1 MARLITR
8 QEAARLL
15 DVSTQTVS
23 NWIEKGYIK
32 AHMLDNHL
40 LVDRETIEQH
50 FDSLQDLAH
59 LEKTV
64 KEKTEYLR
72 KEDFNLE
79 FEINDLL
86 EARDR
91 MKDERLYGVYRWITE
106 YATMSADGL
115 FTEQQQKIF
124 HRMIDNGSADY
135 IGKELGLSR
144 SRVVDTFFNCLRKI
158 AKVIDLAKTQKKW
171 DEMEQ
176 ENKRLTLQNASL
188 IQQLNEYKANMAA
201 QTATPSIPE
210 NEAKIKLLGSN
221 FEEFAFSVR
230 ATNVLRGLGCVTMA
244 DVACLKKADLMNAKL
259 CGKKTVEDIEKL
271 LAEHGLSLGSKLQLL
286 MHPSIK

>member
-91 MKDERLYGVYRWITE
+91 LKDERLYGVYRWIAE
-106 YATMSADGL
+106 YATRSADGM

-124 HRMIDNGSADY
+124 HRMMDNGSADY

-158 AKVIDLAKTQKKW
+158 AKVIDLAKTQEKW

-176 ENKRLTLQNASL
+176 ENKRLKLQNASL

-230 ATNVLRGLGCVTMA
+230 ATNVLRCLGCVTMA

-286 MHPSIK
+286 MHPSVK

>member
-1 MARLITR
+1 MARLVTR

-15 DVSTQTVS
+15 NVSTQTVS

-91 MKDERLYGVYRWITE
+91 LKDERLYGVYRWIAE
-106 YATMSADGL
+106 YATRSADGL

-124 HRMIDNGSADY
+124 HRMMDNGSADY

-158 AKVIDLAKTQKKW
+158 AKVIDLAKTQEKW

-176 ENKRLTLQNASL
+176 ENKRLKLQNASL

-286 MHPSIK
+286 MHPSVK

>member
-1 MARLITR
+1 MARLVTR

-15 DVSTQTVS
+15 NVSTQTVS

-91 MKDERLYGVYRWITE
+91 LKDERLYGVYRWIAE
-106 YATMSADGL
+106 YATRSADGM

-124 HRMIDNGSADY
+124 HRMMDNGSADY

-158 AKVIDLAKTQKKW
+158 AKVIDLAKTQEKW

-176 ENKRLTLQNASL
+176 ENKRLKLHNASL

-286 MHPSIK
+286 LHPSVK

>member
-1 MARLITR
+1 MARLVTR

-15 DVSTQTVS
+15 NVSTQTVS

-91 MKDERLYGVYRWITE
+91 LKDERLYGVYRWIAE
-106 YATMSADGL
+106 YATRSADGM

-124 HRMIDNGSADY
+124 HRMMDNGSADY
-135 IGKELGLSR
+135 IAKELGLSR

-158 AKVIDLAKTQKKW
+158 AKVIDLAKTQEKW
-171 DEMEQ
+171 DEMKQ
-176 ENKRLTLQNASL
+176 ENKRLKLQNASL

-286 MHPSIK
+286 LHPSVK

>member
-91 MKDERLYGVYRWITE
+91 MKDERLYGIYRWITE

-158 AKVIDLAKTQKKW
+158 AKVIDLAKTQEKW

-176 ENKRLTLQNASL
+176 ENKRLKLQNASL

-271 LAEHGLSLGSKLQLL
+271 LADHGLSLGSKLHFLL
-286 MHPSIK
+286 HPSVK

>member
-1 MARLITR
+1 MARLVTR

-15 DVSTQTVS
+15 NVSTQTVS

-91 MKDERLYGVYRWITE
+91 LKDERLYGVYRWIAE
-106 YATMSADGL
+106 YATRSADGM

-124 HRMIDNGSADY
+124 HRMMDNGSADY

-158 AKVIDLAKTQKKW
+158 AKVIDLAKTQEKW

-176 ENKRLTLQNASL
+176 ENKRLKLQNASL

>member
-15 DVSTQTVS
+15 NVSTQTVS

-158 AKVIDLAKTQKKW
+158 AKVIDLAKTQEKW

-176 ENKRLTLQNASL
+176 ENKRLKLQNASL

>member
-1 MARLITR
+1 MARLVTR

-15 DVSTQTVS
+15 NVSTQTVS

-124 HRMIDNGSADY
+124 HRMMDNGSADY

-158 AKVIDLAKTQKKW
+158 AKVIDLAKTQEKW

-176 ENKRLTLQNASL
+176 ENKRLKLQNASL

-271 LAEHGLSLGSKLQLL
+271 LADHGLSLGSKLHFLL
-286 MHPSIK
+286 HPSVK

>member
-15 DVSTQTVS
+15 NVSTQTVS

-91 MKDERLYGVYRWITE
+91 LKDERLYGVYRWIAE
-106 YATMSADGL
+106 YATRSADGM

-124 HRMIDNGSADY
+124 HRMMDNGSADY

-158 AKVIDLAKTQKKW
+158 AKVIDLAKTQEKW

-176 ENKRLTLQNASL
+176 ENKRLKLQNASL

-286 MHPSIK
+286 LHPSVK

>member
-32 AHMLDNHL
+32 GHMIDKHVM
-40 LVDRETIEQH
+40 VDRETIEQY
-50 FDSLQDLAH
+50 FDGLKELAH
-59 LEKTV
+59 LEKTI
-64 KEKTEYLR
+64 EENTEYLR
-72 KEDFNLE
+72 KEDFKLGL
-79 FEINDLL
+79 EINDLL
-86 EARDR
+86 EARER
-91 MKDERLYGVYRWITE
+91 MEDGPHGVFRTIAK
-106 YATMSADGL
+106 YATMSAYDL
-115 FTEQQQKIF
+115 FTKQQQTIF
-124 HRMIDNGSADY
+124 YRMMDWGNAEH

-144 SRVVDTFFNCLRKI
+144 SRVVEIYCNCLRKI
-158 AKVIDLAKTQKKW
+158 SDVIDLAQTQKKW

-176 ENKRLTLQNASL
+176 ENKRLKLQNASL
-188 IQQLNEYKANMAA
+188 IQQLNEYKVNMAT
-201 QTATPSIPE
+201 QTEIPSIPE
-210 NEAKIKLLGSN
+210 NEAKIKLLGSK
-221 FEEFAFSVR
+221 FDDFGFSVR

-271 LAEHGLSLGSKLQLL
+271 LADHGLSLGSKLHFLL
-286 MHPSIK
+286 HPAVK

>member
-1 MARLITR
+1 MSRLITR

-40 LVDRETIEQH
+40 LVDRQTIEQH
-50 FDSLQDLAH
+50 FDSLQEWAH
-59 LEKTV
+59 LEKIV
-64 KEKTEYLR
+64 AEKTEYLH
-72 KEDFNLE
+72 KEDMNLE
-79 FEINDLL
+79 YEINDLL

-91 MKDERLYGVYRWITE
+91 MKDGPRGVYRWITE

-124 HRMIDNGSADY
+124 DRMISNGSADY

-144 SRVVDTFFNCLRKI
+144 SRVVDIFFKCLRKI
-158 AKVIDLAKTQKKW
+158 AKVIDLAKTQEKW

-188 IQQLNEYKANMAA
+188 IQQLNEYKANMAT
-201 QTATPSIPE
+201 QTASPSIPE
-210 NEAKIKLLGSN
+210 NEEKIKLLGSK
-221 FEEFAFSVR
+221 FDDFGFSVR

-244 DVACLKKADLMNAKL
+244 DVACLKKEDLMNAKL
-259 CGKKTVEDIEKL
+259 CGKKTVEDIGKL
-271 LAEHGLSLGSKLQLL
+271 LAEHGLSLGSKLRFLL
-286 MHPSIK
+286 

>member
-1 MARLITR
+1 MARLVKR

-15 DVSTQTVS
+15 NVSTQTVS

-91 MKDERLYGVYRWITE
+91 LKDERLYGVYRWIAE
-106 YATMSADGL
+106 YATRSADGM

-124 HRMIDNGSADY
+124 HRMMDNGSADY

-158 AKVIDLAKTQKKW
+158 AKVIDLAKTQEKW

-176 ENKRLTLQNASL
+176 ENKRLKLHNASL

-286 MHPSIK
+286 MHPSVK

>member
-1 MARLITR
+1 MARLVTR

-15 DVSTQTVS
+15 NVFTQTVS

-91 MKDERLYGVYRWITE
+91 LKDERLYGVYRWIAE
-106 YATMSADGL
+106 YATRSADGM

-124 HRMIDNGSADY
+124 HRMMDNGSADY

-158 AKVIDLAKTQKKW
+158 AKVIDLAKTQEKW

-176 ENKRLTLQNASL
+176 ENKRLKLQNASL

-286 MHPSIK
+286 MHPSVK

>member
-1 MARLITR
+1 
-8 QEAARLL
+8 
-15 DVSTQTVS
+15 VSTQTVS

-72 KEDFNLE
+72 KEDFNFE

-91 MKDERLYGVYRWITE
+91 LKDERLYGVYRWIAE
-106 YATMSADGL
+106 YATRSADGM

-124 HRMIDNGSADY
+124 HRMMDNGSADY

-158 AKVIDLAKTQKKW
+158 AKVIDLAKTQEKW

-176 ENKRLTLQNASL
+176 ENKRLKLQNASL

-230 ATNVLRGLGCVTMA
+230 AINVLRGLGCVTMA

-286 MHPSIK
+286 LHPSVK

>member
-1 MARLITR
+1 MARLVTR

-15 DVSTQTVS
+15 NVSTQTVS

-91 MKDERLYGVYRWITE
+91 LKDERLYGVYRWIAE
-106 YATMSADGL
+106 YATRSADGM

-124 HRMIDNGSADY
+124 HRMMDNGSADY

-158 AKVIDLAKTQKKW
+158 AKVIDLAKTQEKW

-176 ENKRLTLQNASL
+176 ENKRLKLQNASL

-271 LAEHGLSLGSKLQLL
+271 LADHGLSLGSKLHFLL
-286 MHPSIK
+286 HPSVK

>member
-1 MARLITR
+1 MARLVTR

-15 DVSTQTVS
+15 NVSTQTVS

-91 MKDERLYGVYRWITE
+91 LKDERLYGVYRWIAE
-106 YATMSADGL
+106 YATRSADGM

-124 HRMIDNGSADY
+124 HRMMDNGSADY

-158 AKVIDLAKTQKKW
+158 AKVIDLAKTQEKW

-176 ENKRLTLQNASL
+176 ENKRLKLQNASL

-286 MHPSIK
+286 LHPSVK

>member
-50 FDSLQDLAH
+50 FDNLQEWAH
-59 LEKTV
+59 LEKIV
-64 KEKTEYLR
+64 AEKTEYLH
-72 KEDFNLE
+72 KEDMNLE
-79 FEINDLL
+79 YEINDLL

-91 MKDERLYGVYRWITE
+91 MKDGPRGVYRWITE
-106 YATMSADGL
+106 YVTWSVDGL

-124 HRMIDNGSADY
+124 DRMISNGNAAY

-144 SRVVDTFFNCLRKI
+144 SRVVDIFFKCLRKI
-158 AKVIDLAKTQKKW
+158 AKVIDLAKTQEKW
-171 DEMEQ
+171 DEEQ
-176 ENKRLTLQNASL
+176 ADTWFEKPTEKDIESL
-188 IQQLNEYKANMAA
+188 EKANDNIIRDITGAA
-201 QTATPSIPE
+201 P
-210 NEAKIKLLGSN
+210 
-221 FEEFAFSVR
+221 
-230 ATNVLRGLGCVTMA
+230 
-244 DVACLKKADLMNAKL
+244 
-259 CGKKTVEDIEKL
+259 
-271 LAEHGLSLGSKLQLL
+271 
-286 MHPSIK
+286 

>member
-15 DVSTQTVS
+15 NVSTQTVS

-72 KEDFNLE
+72 KEDFNFE

-91 MKDERLYGVYRWITE
+91 LKDERLYGVYRWIAE
-106 YATMSADGL
+106 YATRSADGM

-124 HRMIDNGSADY
+124 HRMMDNGSADY

-158 AKVIDLAKTQKKW
+158 AKVIDLAKTQEKW

-176 ENKRLTLQNASL
+176 ENKRLKLQNASL

-286 MHPSIK
+286 LHPSVK

>member
-1 MARLITR
+1 MARLVTR

-15 DVSTQTVS
+15 NVSTQTVS

-91 MKDERLYGVYRWITE
+91 LKDERLYGVYRWITE
-106 YATMSADGL
+106 YATMSVDGL

-124 HRMIDNGSADY
+124 HRMMDNGSADY

-158 AKVIDLAKTQKKW
+158 AKVIDLAKTQEKW

-176 ENKRLTLQNASL
+176 ENKRLKLQNASL

>member
-158 AKVIDLAKTQKKW
+158 AKVIDLAKTQEKW

-176 ENKRLTLQNASL
+176 ENKRLKLQNASL

-221 FEEFAFSVR
+221 YEEFAFSVR

-271 LAEHGLSLGSKLQLL
+271 LADHGLSLGSKLHFLL
-286 MHPSIK
+286 HPSVK

>member
-15 DVSTQTVS
+15 NVSTQTVS

-59 LEKTV
+59 LEKAV

-106 YATMSADGL
+106 YATMYADGL

-158 AKVIDLAKTQKKW
+158 AKVIDLAKTQEKW

-176 ENKRLTLQNASL
+176 ENKRLKLQNATL

>member
-1 MARLITR
+1 MARLVTR

-15 DVSTQTVS
+15 NVSTQTVS

-91 MKDERLYGVYRWITE
+91 LKDERLYGVYRWIAE
-106 YATMSADGL
+106 YATRSADGM

-124 HRMIDNGSADY
+124 HRMMDNGSADY

-158 AKVIDLAKTQKKW
+158 AKVIDLAKTQEKW

-176 ENKRLTLQNASL
+176 ENKRLKLQNASL
-188 IQQLNEYKANMAA
+188 IQQLNEYKTNMAA

-286 MHPSIK
+286 MHPSVK

>member
-91 MKDERLYGVYRWITE
+91 LKDERLYGVYRWIAE
-106 YATMSADGL
+106 YATRSADGM

-124 HRMIDNGSADY
+124 HRMMDNGSADY

-158 AKVIDLAKTQKKW
+158 AKVIDLAKTQEKW

-176 ENKRLTLQNASL
+176 ENKRLKLQNASL

-286 MHPSIK
+286 MHPSVK

>member
-1 MARLITR
+1 MARLVKR

-15 DVSTQTVS
+15 NVSTQTVS

-91 MKDERLYGVYRWITE
+91 LKDERLYGVYRWIAE
-106 YATMSADGL
+106 YATRSADGM

-124 HRMIDNGSADY
+124 HRMMDNGSADY

-158 AKVIDLAKTQKKW
+158 AKVIDLAKTQEKW

-176 ENKRLTLQNASL
+176 ENKRLKLQNASL

-271 LAEHGLSLGSKLQLL
+271 LADHGLSLGSKLHFLL
-286 MHPSIK
+286 HPSVK

>member
-1 MARLITR
+1 MARLVTR

-15 DVSTQTVS
+15 NVSTQTVS

-124 HRMIDNGSADY
+124 HRMMDNGSADY

-158 AKVIDLAKTQKKW
+158 AKVIDLAKTQEKW

-176 ENKRLTLQNASL
+176 ENKRLKLQNASL

-244 DVACLKKADLMNAKL
+244 DVVCLKKADLMNAKL

-286 MHPSIK
+286 LHPSVK

>member
-1 MARLITR
+1 MARLVTR

-15 DVSTQTVS
+15 NVSTQTVS

-91 MKDERLYGVYRWITE
+91 LKDERLYGVYRWIAE
-106 YATMSADGL
+106 YATRSADGL

-124 HRMIDNGSADY
+124 HRMINNGSADY

-158 AKVIDLAKTQKKW
+158 AKVIDLAKTQEKW

-176 ENKRLTLQNASL
+176 ENKRLKLQNASL

-286 MHPSIK
+286 MHPSVK

>member
-1 MARLITR
+1 MARLVTR

-15 DVSTQTVS
+15 NVSTQTVS

-50 FDSLQDLAH
+50 FDGLQEWAH

-91 MKDERLYGVYRWITE
+91 LKDERLYGVYRWIAE
-106 YATMSADGL
+106 YATRSADGM

-124 HRMIDNGSADY
+124 HRMMDNGSADY

-158 AKVIDLAKTQKKW
+158 AKVIDLAKTQEKW

-176 ENKRLTLQNASL
+176 ENKRLKLQNASL

-286 MHPSIK
+286 LHPSVK

>member
-1 MARLITR
+1 MARLVTR

-15 DVSTQTVS
+15 NVSTQTVS

-158 AKVIDLAKTQKKW
+158 AKVIDLAKTQEKW

-176 ENKRLTLQNASL
+176 ENKRLKLQNASL

-271 LAEHGLSLGSKLQLL
+271 LADHGLSLGSKLHFLL
-286 MHPSIK
+286 HPSVK

>member
-91 MKDERLYGVYRWITE
+91 MKDERQYGVYRWITE

-158 AKVIDLAKTQKKW
+158 AKVIDLAKTQEKW

-176 ENKRLTLQNASL
+176 ENKRLKLQNASL

-230 ATNVLRGLGCVTMA
+230 ATNVLRGLGCVTLA
-244 DVACLKKADLMNAKL
+244 DVACLKKVDLMNARL

-271 LAEHGLSLGSKLQLL
+271 LAGYGLSLGSKIQSLL
-286 MHPSIK
+286 PVPVK

>member
-40 LVDRETIEQH
+40 MVDRETIEYH
-50 FDSLQDLAH
+50 FDSLQDWAH

-64 KEKTEYLR
+64 EEKTEYLR
-72 KEDFNLE
+72 KADFNLE

-91 MKDERLYGVYRWITE
+91 LKDDRLYGVYRWITE

-144 SRVVDTFFNCLRKI
+144 SKVVDIFFNCLRKI
-158 AKVIDLAKTQKKW
+158 TKVIDLAKTQEKW

-176 ENKRLTLQNASL
+176 ENKRLKLQNASL
-188 IQQLNEYKANMAA
+188 IQQLNECKVNIAA
-201 QTATPSIPE
+201 QTVTPSTPE
-210 NEAKIKLLGSN
+210 NEAKIKLLGSK
-221 FEEFAFSVR
+221 FEDFAFSVR
-230 ATNVLRGLGCVTMA
+230 DTNVLKGLSCVTMA
-244 DVACLKKADLMNAKL
+244 DVACLTKDDLMNAKL

-271 LAEHGLSLGSKLQLL
+271 LAEHGLSLGSKLQFLL
-286 MHPSIK
+286 HPAVK

>member
-1 MARLITR
+1 MARLVTR

-15 DVSTQTVS
+15 NVSTQTVS

-91 MKDERLYGVYRWITE
+91 LKDERLYGVYRWIAE
-106 YATMSADGL
+106 YATRSADGM

-124 HRMIDNGSADY
+124 HRMMDNGSADY

-158 AKVIDLAKTQKKW
+158 AKVIDLAKTQEKW

-176 ENKRLTLQNASL
+176 ENKRLKLQNASL

-271 LAEHGLSLGSKLQLL
+271 LAEHGLSIGSKLQLL
-286 MHPSIK
+286 MHPSVK

>member
-1 MARLITR
+1 MARLVTR

-15 DVSTQTVS
+15 NVSTQTVS

-91 MKDERLYGVYRWITE
+91 LKDERLYGVYRWIAK
-106 YATMSADGL
+106 YATRSADGM

-124 HRMIDNGSADY
+124 HRMMDNGSADY

-158 AKVIDLAKTQKKW
+158 AKVIDLAKTQEKW

-176 ENKRLTLQNASL
+176 ENKRLKLQNASL

>member
-15 DVSTQTVS
+15 NVSTQTVS

-158 AKVIDLAKTQKKW
+158 AKVIDLAKTQEKW

-176 ENKRLTLQNASL
+176 ENKRLKLQNASL

-244 DVACLKKADLMNAKL
+244 DVACLKKADLLNAKL

-271 LAEHGLSLGSKLQLL
+271 LADHGLSLGSKLHFLL
-286 MHPSIK
+286 HPSVK

>member
-1 MARLITR
+1 MARLVTR

-15 DVSTQTVS
+15 NVSTQTVS

-158 AKVIDLAKTQKKW
+158 AKVIDLAKTQEKW

-176 ENKRLTLQNASL
+176 ENKRLKLQNASL

-244 DVACLKKADLMNAKL
+244 DVACLKKADLLNAKL

-271 LAEHGLSLGSKLQLL
+271 LADHGLCLGSKLQFLL
-286 MHPSIK
+286 HPSVK

>member
-40 LVDRETIEQH
+40 LVDRETIEYH
-50 FDSLQDLAH
+50 FDSLQDWAH

-64 KEKTEYLR
+64 EEKTEYLR
-72 KEDFNLE
+72 KADFNLE

-91 MKDERLYGVYRWITE
+91 LKDDRLYGVYRWITE

-124 HRMIDNGSADY
+124 HRMINNGSADY

-158 AKVIDLAKTQKKW
+158 AKVIDLAKTQEKW

-176 ENKRLTLQNASL
+176 ENKRLKLQNASL

-271 LAEHGLSLGSKLQLL
+271 LADHGLSLGSKLQFLL
-286 MHPSIK
+286 HPSVK

>member
-32 AHMLDNHL
+32 GHMIDKHVM
-40 LVDRETIEQH
+40 VDRETIEQY
-50 FDSLQDLAH
+50 FDGLKELAH
-59 LEKTV
+59 LEKTI
-64 KEKTEYLR
+64 EENTEYLR
-72 KEDFNLE
+72 KEDFKLGL
-79 FEINDLL
+79 EINDLL
-86 EARDR
+86 EARER
-91 MKDERLYGVYRWITE
+91 MEDGPHGVFRTIAK
-106 YATMSADGL
+106 YATMSAYDL
-115 FTEQQQKIF
+115 FTKQQQTIF
-124 HRMIDNGSADY
+124 YRMMDWGNAEH

-144 SRVVDTFFNCLRKI
+144 SRVVEIYFNCLRKI
-158 AKVIDLAKTQKKW
+158 SDVIDLAQTQKKW

-176 ENKRLTLQNASL
+176 ENKRLKLQNASL
-188 IQQLNEYKANMAA
+188 IQQLNEYKVNMAT
-201 QTATPSIPE
+201 QTEIPSIPE
-210 NEAKIKLLGSN
+210 NEAKIKLLGSK
-221 FEEFAFSVR
+221 FDDFGFSVR

-271 LAEHGLSLGSKLQLL
+271 LAEHGLTLGSKLHFLL
-286 MHPSIK
+286 HPSVK

>member
-15 DVSTQTVS
+15 NVSTQTVS

-40 LVDRETIEQH
+40 LVDRETVEQH

-158 AKVIDLAKTQKKW
+158 AKVIDLAKTQEKW

-176 ENKRLTLQNASL
+176 ENKRLKLQNASL

-244 DVACLKKADLMNAKL
+244 DVACLKKADLLNAKL

-271 LAEHGLSLGSKLQLL
+271 LADHGLCLGSKLQFLL
-286 MHPSIK
+286 HPSVK